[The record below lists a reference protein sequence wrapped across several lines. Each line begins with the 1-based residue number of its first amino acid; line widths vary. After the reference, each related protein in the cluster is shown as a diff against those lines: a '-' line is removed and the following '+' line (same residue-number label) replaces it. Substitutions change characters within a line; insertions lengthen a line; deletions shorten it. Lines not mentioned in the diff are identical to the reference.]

1 MKYSILL
8 FILYRINLPM
18 KEINRKTNLQVIS
31 LCIGFLGIQI
41 GFALQA
47 GNATRIFQNYG
58 ADLNQISLFWLI
70 APLTGMIVQ
79 PIIGHIS
86 DRWIKHGGTRVPFL
100 LAGGIVSTIALFAIP
115 NADLFISFIPP
126 LLFGGIFFL
135 LTDTAF
141 NISIH
146 PLRAAI
152 ADYLPQ
158 HQQSQGFTTQT
169 FLISIGAIIGSG
181 LPYCLHVLFDTEST
195 AATHQIASNV
205 KWSFYIGGLTL
216 LLCIIITSISIIR
229 VKPLSLHTAENSP
242 IASKT
247 RLSFRMIPH
256 VMWKIGII
264 QFFSWSAFFLIWV
277 YMTPAIAQHFY
288 DEYNHLPTSSNYAKA
303 ADYTGILFAIYHIS
317 ASICSLLLPFVFRR
331 LSLISSHSIALC
343 CGGIGLLLI
352 YLSNDTSYL
361 LIAMALI
368 GIAWASILATPFI
381 LLSNYIAKE
390 KIGLYLGLF
399 NLFITLPQILNG
411 LFSGYI
417 IDKIFDSS
425 AIYAIVLASISLF
438 IAAIISIVFKKSLTQ
453 RRLPDN

>member
-1 MKYSILL
+1 
-8 FILYRINLPM
+8 M

-79 PIIGHIS
+79 PIIGYIS
-86 DRWIKHGGTRVPFL
+86 DRWMKKGGTRVPFL
-100 LAGGIVSTIALFAIP
+100 LVGGIISAISLFAIP
-115 NADLFISFIPP
+115 NADLFISVISP
-126 LLFGGIFFL
+126 LLFGSLFFL
-135 LTDTAF
+135 LTDAAF
-141 NISIH
+141 NISVH

-152 ADYLPQ
+152 TDYLPQ
-158 HQQSQGFTTQT
+158 QQQSQGFTTQT

-181 LPYCLHVLFDTEST
+181 LPYFTHVLLDVDTT
-195 AATHQIASNV
+195 AATHQIANNV

-216 LLCIIITSISIIR
+216 LICIIINIKGILKI
-229 VKPLSLHTAENSP
+229 KLANFHQADDIP
-242 IASKT
+242 IFHSKKIT
-247 RLSFRMIPH
+247 LANIPP

-288 DEYNHLPTSSNYAKA
+288 NEYNHLPSSLTYAKA

-317 ASICSLLLPFVFRR
+317 ASICSLLLPLVYKR
-331 LSLISSHSIALC
+331 LSLISSHSVALS

-352 YLSNDTSYL
+352 YLSKDMDYL
-361 LIAMALI
+361 IIAMILI

-381 LLSNYIAKE
+381 VLSNYIVKE

-399 NLFITLPQILNG
+399 NLFITFPQLLNG

-417 IDKIFDSS
+417 IEVVFDNK
-425 AIYAIVLASISLF
+425 AIYAIVLASLSLF
-438 IAAIISIVFKKSLTQ
+438 TAAILGFLFKKSLTQ
-453 RRLPDN
+453 RRSSNY